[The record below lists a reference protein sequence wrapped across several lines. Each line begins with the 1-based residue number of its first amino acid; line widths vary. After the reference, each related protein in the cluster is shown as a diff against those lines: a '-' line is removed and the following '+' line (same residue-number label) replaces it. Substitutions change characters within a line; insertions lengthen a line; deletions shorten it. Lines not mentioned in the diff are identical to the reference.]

1 MESVKTGKTNKV
13 GKNTEMA
20 HTKTNKETH
29 FKQVSA
35 ITNRIRSIGGIFT
48 KIAKKVR
55 ELVKKHPKKSSAA
68 LVVLTPVACK
78 RAKELDDKVQ
88 DKSKQAEKENKI
100 NWWKYSGLTI
110 ATSLLLAACSA
121 GDIDKQIE
129 LEQEKQKTEQE
140 KKEAENARDR
150 ANKSEIELEQ
160 ERQKTNKSGIELANS
175 QIKAEQERQKTEQEK
190 QKANKSE
197 IELEQQ
203 KQKTINTQRDLIK
216 EQKDFIKETEQ
227 NCQEKHG
234 QLFIKRAR
242 IKTGITTGIA
252 IEIEAECKTPK
263 PTKTNQTPI
272 QPKHLPNSKHPHSQ
286 RGSKAQEL
294 IAYLLFEQKD
304 FIIETEQKCQEK
316 HNQFFIKKA
325 GIKGGAIEV
334 EAECKTPKPTKT
346 NQTPIQPKHLPNS
359 KQPHSQRGSK
369 AQELIAYLQKELESL
384 PYSQKAIAKQVD
396 FYKPSSIAYLEL
408 DPRDFKVTE
417 EWQNENLKIRSKAQ
431 AKMLEMRKPQ
441 ANLSPSQSF
450 LFVQRIFADIN
461 KEIEAAANTEKKA
474 EKVGYGYSKRV

>member
-13 GKNTEMA
+13 GKNAEMA
-20 HTKTNKETH
+20 NAKANEETH
-29 FKQVSA
+29 FKQANA
-35 ITNRIRSIGGIFT
+35 IANIIRSIGGFFT
-48 KIAKKVR
+48 KIMKRVR
-55 ELVKKHPKKSSAA
+55 ELVKKHPEKSSAA
-68 LVVLTPVACK
+68 LVVLTHVACK
-78 RAKELDDKVQ
+78 KAKELDDKVQ

-110 ATSLLLAACSA
+110 ATSLLLAACSV

-129 LEQEKQKTEQE
+129 LEQEKKEANKSGIELEQERQKTEQE
-140 KKEAENARDR
+140 RQKT
-150 ANKSEIELEQ
+150 NKSEIELEQ

-234 QLFIKRAR
+234 QLFIKKAR

-263 PTKTNQTPI
+263 P
-272 QPKHLPNSKHPHSQ
+272 
-286 RGSKAQEL
+286 A
-294 IAYLLFEQKD
+294 
-304 FIIETEQKCQEK
+304 
-316 HNQFFIKKA
+316 
-325 GIKGGAIEV
+325 
-334 EAECKTPKPTKT
+334 KT

-359 KQPHSQRGSK
+359 KQPRSQRGSK

-408 DPRDFKVTE
+408 DPRDFNVTE
-417 EWQNENLKIRSKAQ
+417 EWQKENLKIRSKAQ
-431 AKMLEMRKPQ
+431 AKMLEMRNPQ
-441 ANLSPSQSF
+441 AHLPTSQS
-450 LFVQRIFADIN
+450 LLLVQKIFADVN
-461 KEIEAAANTEKKA
+461 KEIEAAANTEKKV
-474 EKVGYGYSKRV
+474 EKAGYGYSKRM

>member
-1 MESVKTGKTNKV
+1 MESVKIGKTNKV
-13 GKNTEMA
+13 GKNTETA
-20 HTKTNKETH
+20 NTKANKETH

-35 ITNRIRSIGGIFT
+35 ITNTLRSIGGFFT
-48 KIAKKVR
+48 KIVKKVR
-55 ELVKKHPKKSSAA
+55 ELVKKHPKKSKAE
-68 LVVLTPVACK
+68 LVVLTHVACK

-88 DKSKQAEKENKI
+88 DKSKQAEKENQI

-110 ATSLLLAACSA
+110 ATSLLLAACSV
-121 GDIDKQIE
+121 GDTDKQIE
-129 LEQEKQKTEQE
+129 LEQEKQRTEQEQQKTEQE
-140 KKEAENARDR
+140 KQK
-150 ANKSEIELEQ
+150 ANKSGIELEQ

-234 QLFIKRAR
+234 QLFIKKAR

-263 PTKTNQTPI
+263 PTKTNQT
-272 QPKHLPNSKHPHSQ
+272 L
-286 RGSKAQEL
+286 
-294 IAYLLFEQKD
+294 
-304 FIIETEQKCQEK
+304 
-316 HNQFFIKKA
+316 
-325 GIKGGAIEV
+325 
-334 EAECKTPKPTKT
+334 
-346 NQTPIQPKHLPNS
+346 IQPKHLPNS
-359 KQPHSQRGSK
+359 KQSRSQRGSK

-384 PYSQKAIAKQVD
+384 PYSQKAIAKQVN

-408 DPRDFKVTE
+408 DPRDFNATE

-431 AKMLEMRKPQ
+431 AKMLEMRDLKPDPQ
-441 ANLSPSQSF
+441 AHLPTSQSL
-450 LFVQRIFADIN
+450 LFVQKIFA
-461 KEIEAAANTEKKA
+461 
-474 EKVGYGYSKRV
+474 

>member
-1 MESVKTGKTNKV
+1 MESVKTAKTNKV
-13 GKNTEMA
+13 GKNTEMVNA
-20 HTKTNKETH
+20 KANKEAH
-29 FKQVSA
+29 FKQASA
-35 ITNRIRSIGGIFT
+35 ITNIIRSIGGFFT
-48 KIAKKVR
+48 KIMKRVR
-55 ELVKKHPKKSSAA
+55 ELVKKHPEKSNAA
-68 LVVLTPVACK
+68 LVVLTHVACK
-78 RAKELDDKVQ
+78 KAKELDDKVQ
-88 DKSKQAEKENKI
+88 DKSKQAEKENQI

-110 ATSLLLAACSA
+110 AASLLLAACSA
-121 GDIDKQIE
+121 GDVSEQIE
-129 LEQEKQKTEQE
+129 LEQE

-150 ANKSEIELEQ
+150 ANKSGIELEQ

-190 QKANKSE
+190 QKANKSA

-234 QLFIKRAR
+234 QLFIKKAR

-272 QPKHLPNSKHPHSQ
+272 QPKHLPNSK
-286 RGSKAQEL
+286 
-294 IAYLLFEQKD
+294 
-304 FIIETEQKCQEK
+304 
-316 HNQFFIKKA
+316 
-325 GIKGGAIEV
+325 
-334 EAECKTPKPTKT
+334 
-346 NQTPIQPKHLPNS
+346 
-359 KQPHSQRGSK
+359 QPHSQRGSK
-369 AQELIAYLQKELESL
+369 TQELIAYLQKELESL

-408 DPRDFKVTE
+408 DPRDFKATE

-431 AKMLEMRKPQ
+431 AKMLEMRNPQ
-441 ANLSPSQSF
+441 AHLPTSQSL
-450 LFVQRIFADIN
+450 LFVQKIFADVN
-461 KEIEAAANTEKKA
+461 KEIKVVANTEKKV
-474 EKVGYGYSKRV
+474 EKVGYGYSKRM

>member
-13 GKNTEMA
+13 GKNAETA
-20 HTKTNKETH
+20 DTKANKETH
-29 FKQVSA
+29 FKQASA
-35 ITNRIRSIGGIFT
+35 ITNIIRSIGGFFT

-55 ELVKKHPKKSSAA
+55 ELVKKHPKKSRAA
-68 LVVLTPVACK
+68 LVILTHVACRK
-78 RAKELDDKVQ
+78 AKELDDKVQ
-88 DKSKQAEKENKI
+88 DKSKQAEKENQI

-110 ATSLLLAACSA
+110 AASLLLAACNA

-129 LEQEKQKTEQE
+129 LEQEKQEANKSGIELEQERQKTEQE
-140 KKEAENARDR
+140 RQKT
-150 ANKSEIELEQ
+150 NKSEIELEQ

-234 QLFIKRAR
+234 QLFIKKAR
-242 IKTGITTGIA
+242 IKAGIA
-252 IEIEAECKTPK
+252 
-263 PTKTNQTPI
+263 
-272 QPKHLPNSKHPHSQ
+272 
-286 RGSKAQEL
+286 
-294 IAYLLFEQKD
+294 
-304 FIIETEQKCQEK
+304 
-316 HNQFFIKKA
+316 
-325 GIKGGAIEV
+325 GIAIEV
-334 EAECKTPKPTKT
+334 EAECKTPKPAKT

-359 KQPHSQRGSK
+359 KQPRSQRGSK
-369 AQELIAYLQKELESL
+369 AQEFIAYLQKELESL

-431 AKMLEMRKPQ
+431 AKMLEMRHLKPDLQ
-441 ANLSPSQSF
+441 AHLSTSQSL
-450 LFVQRIFADIN
+450 LFVQKIFADIN
-461 KEIEAAANTEKKA
+461 KEIKVVANTEKKA
-474 EKVGYGYSKRV
+474 EKAGYGYSKRV

>member
-13 GKNTEMA
+13 GKNAETA
-20 HTKTNKETH
+20 NTKANKETH
-29 FKQVSA
+29 FKQASA
-35 ITNRIRSIGGIFT
+35 ITNTIRSMSGFFT
-48 KIAKKVR
+48 KIAKRVR
-55 ELVKKHPKKSSAA
+55 GLVKEHPKKSNAA
-68 LVVLTPVACK
+68 LVVLTHVACRK
-78 RAKELDDKVQ
+78 AKELDDKVQ
-88 DKSKQAEKENKI
+88 DKSKQAEKENQI

-110 ATSLLLAACSA
+110 AASLLLAACSV
-121 GDIDKQIE
+121 GDTDKQIE

-140 KKEAENARDR
+140 QQKTEQERQKT
-150 ANKSEIELEQ
+150 NKSEIELEQ

-234 QLFIKRAR
+234 QLFIKKAR

-272 QPKHLPNSKHPHSQ
+272 QPKHLPNSK
-286 RGSKAQEL
+286 
-294 IAYLLFEQKD
+294 
-304 FIIETEQKCQEK
+304 
-316 HNQFFIKKA
+316 
-325 GIKGGAIEV
+325 
-334 EAECKTPKPTKT
+334 
-346 NQTPIQPKHLPNS
+346 QPR
-359 KQPHSQRGSK
+359 SQRGSK

-408 DPRDFKVTE
+408 DPRDFNVTE
-417 EWQNENLKIRSKAQ
+417 EWQKENLKIRSKAQ
-431 AKMLEMRKPQ
+431 AKMFEMRSLKPDSQ
-441 ANLSPSQSF
+441 AHLST
-450 LFVQRIFADIN
+450 LKKV
-461 KEIEAAANTEKKA
+461 EKA
-474 EKVGYGYSKRV
+474 GYGYSKRM

>member
-1 MESVKTGKTNKV
+1 MESGKTNKV

-20 HTKTNKETH
+20 NTKTNKETH

-35 ITNRIRSIGGIFT
+35 ITNTLRSIGGIFT

-55 ELVKKHPKKSSAA
+55 ELFKKHPKKSKAA
-68 LVVLTPVACK
+68 LVVLTHVACK

-88 DKSKQAEKENKI
+88 DKSKQAEKENQI

-110 ATSLLLAACSA
+110 ATSLLLAACNA

-129 LEQEKQKTEQE
+129 LEQEKQKANKSGIELEQERQKTEQE
-140 KKEAENARDR
+140 KQK

-227 NCQEKHG
+227 NCQENHG
-234 QLFIKRAR
+234 QFFIKKLG
-242 IKTGITTGIA
+242 IKGGIA

-263 PTKTNQTPI
+263 P
-272 QPKHLPNSKHPHSQ
+272 
-286 RGSKAQEL
+286 A
-294 IAYLLFEQKD
+294 
-304 FIIETEQKCQEK
+304 
-316 HNQFFIKKA
+316 
-325 GIKGGAIEV
+325 
-334 EAECKTPKPTKT
+334 KT

-359 KQPHSQRGSK
+359 KQPRSQRGSK

-384 PYSQKAIAKQVD
+384 PYSQKAIAKQVN

-408 DPRDFKVTE
+408 DPRDFNVTE
-417 EWQNENLKIRSKAQ
+417 EWQKENLKIRSKAQ
-431 AKMLEMRKPQ
+431 AKMLEMRNPQ
-441 ANLSPSQSF
+441 ANLSASQSL
-450 LFVQRIFADIN
+450 LFVQKIFADIN
-461 KEIEAAANTEKKA
+461 KEIKIVANTEKKA
-474 EKVGYGYSKRV
+474 EKAGYGYSKRM

>member
-20 HTKTNKETH
+20 NTKTNKETH
-29 FKQVSA
+29 FKQANA
-35 ITNRIRSIGGIFT
+35 ITNIIRSIGGFFT

-55 ELVKKHPKKSSAA
+55 ELVKKHPKKSNAA
-68 LVVLTPVACK
+68 LVVLTHVVCK
-78 RAKELDDKVQ
+78 KAKELDDKVQ
-88 DKSKQAEKENKI
+88 DKSKQAEKENQI

-121 GDIDKQIE
+121 GDVSEQIE

-140 KKEAENARDR
+140 KQK
-150 ANKSEIELEQ
+150 ANKSGIELEQ

-234 QLFIKRAR
+234 QLFIKKAR

-263 PTKTNQTPI
+263 P
-272 QPKHLPNSKHPHSQ
+272 
-286 RGSKAQEL
+286 A
-294 IAYLLFEQKD
+294 
-304 FIIETEQKCQEK
+304 
-316 HNQFFIKKA
+316 
-325 GIKGGAIEV
+325 
-334 EAECKTPKPTKT
+334 KT

-359 KQPHSQRGSK
+359 KQPRSQRGSK
-369 AQELIAYLQKELESL
+369 AQEFIAYLQKELESL

-408 DPRDFKVTE
+408 DPRDFNVTE
-417 EWQNENLKIRSKAQ
+417 EWQKENLKIRSKAQ
-431 AKMLEMRKPQ
+431 AKMLEMRHLKTDPQ
-441 ANLSPSQSF
+441 AHLSTSQSF
-450 LFVQRIFADIN
+450 SIIQNIVADIN
-461 KEIEAAANTEKKA
+461 KEIEAAANTEKKV
-474 EKVGYGYSKRV
+474 EKAGYGYSKRM

>member
-20 HTKTNKETH
+20 NTKTNKETH

-35 ITNRIRSIGGIFT
+35 ITNTLKSIGGIFT

-55 ELVKKHPKKSSAA
+55 ELIKKHPEKSSAV
-68 LVVLTPVACK
+68 LVVLTHVACK

-88 DKSKQAEKENKI
+88 DKSKQAEKENQI

-110 ATSLLLAACSA
+110 ATSLLLAACSV
-121 GDIDKQIE
+121 GDVSEQIE

-140 KKEAENARDR
+140 KQKTSN
-150 ANKSEIELEQ
+150 IETSNQIKVEQ
-160 ERQKTNKSGIELANS
+160 EK
-175 QIKAEQERQKTEQEK
+175 QKTEQEK
-190 QKANKSE
+190 QKT
-197 IELEQQ
+197 L
-203 KQKTINTQRDLIK
+203 KT
-216 EQKDFIKETEQ
+216 QKDFIKYMEQ
-227 NCQEKHG
+227 NCKENHG
-234 QLFIKRAR
+234 QFFIEKGGTKAG
-242 IKTGITTGIA
+242 IGGIT
-252 IEIEAECKTPK
+252 IEAEAKCKTPK
-263 PTKTNQTPI
+263 PTKTNQTLI
-272 QPKHLPNSKHPHSQ
+272 QPKHLPNP
-286 RGSKAQEL
+286 
-294 IAYLLFEQKD
+294 
-304 FIIETEQKCQEK
+304 
-316 HNQFFIKKA
+316 
-325 GIKGGAIEV
+325 
-334 EAECKTPKPTKT
+334 
-346 NQTPIQPKHLPNS
+346 

-431 AKMLEMRKPQ
+431 AKMLEMRKTQ
-441 ANLSPSQSF
+441 ANLSPFQSF
-450 LFVQRIFADIN
+450 SILQNIVADIN

-474 EKVGYGYSKRV
+474 EKAGYGYSKRV

>member
-1 MESVKTGKTNKV
+1 MESVKIGRTNKV
-13 GKNTEMA
+13 GKNAETA
-20 HTKTNKETH
+20 NTKANKETH
-29 FKQVSA
+29 FKQVSV
-35 ITNRIRSIGGIFT
+35 ITNTLRSIGGFFT
-48 KIAKKVR
+48 KIMKRVR
-55 ELVKKHPKKSSAA
+55 ELIKKHPEKSSAA
-68 LVVLTPVACK
+68 LVVLTHVACK
-78 RAKELDDKVQ
+78 KAKELDDKVQ
-88 DKSKQAEKENKI
+88 DKSKQAEKENQI

-110 ATSLLLAACSA
+110 ATSLLLAACNA

-129 LEQEKQKTEQE
+129 LEQEK
-140 KKEAENARDR
+140 KEVENARDR
-150 ANKSEIELEQ
+150 ANKSGIELEQQRQKTEQ
-160 ERQKTNKSGIELANS
+160 ERQKTNKSGIEL
-175 QIKAEQERQKTEQEK
+175 EQQRQKAEQEK
-190 QKANKSE
+190 QKTNKSG

-203 KQKTINTQRDLIK
+203 RQKAEQEKQKTINTQRDLIK

-234 QLFIKRAR
+234 QLFIKKTR

-272 QPKHLPNSKHPHSQ
+272 QPKHLPNP
-286 RGSKAQEL
+286 
-294 IAYLLFEQKD
+294 
-304 FIIETEQKCQEK
+304 
-316 HNQFFIKKA
+316 
-325 GIKGGAIEV
+325 
-334 EAECKTPKPTKT
+334 
-346 NQTPIQPKHLPNS
+346 

-431 AKMLEMRKPQ
+431 AKMLEMRNVKPDPQ
-441 ANLSPSQSF
+441 AHLPTSQSF
-450 LFVQRIFADIN
+450 SILQNIVADIN

-474 EKVGYGYSKRV
+474 EKASYGYSKRM

>member
-13 GKNTEMA
+13 SKNTEVA
-20 HTKTNKETH
+20 NTKTNKETH

-35 ITNRIRSIGGIFT
+35 IINTLRSIGGIFT
-48 KIAKKVR
+48 KIVKKVR
-55 ELVKKHPKKSSAA
+55 ELFKKHPKKSKVA
-68 LVVLTPVACK
+68 LVVLTHVACK

-88 DKSKQAEKENKI
+88 DKSKQAEKENQI

-110 ATSLLLAACSA
+110 ATSLLLAACNA

-129 LEQEKQKTEQE
+129 LEQEKQK
-140 KKEAENARDR
+140 
-150 ANKSEIELEQ
+150 ANKSGIELEQ
-160 ERQKTNKSGIELANS
+160 ERQKTNKSGIELEQQRQKTEQEKQKTNKSGIELANS
-175 QIKAEQERQKTEQEK
+175 QIKAEQEKQKT
-190 QKANKSE
+190 NKSE
-197 IELEQQ
+197 IELANSQIKAEQE

-234 QLFIKRAR
+234 QLFIKRTR

-272 QPKHLPNSKHPHSQ
+272 QPKHLPNSK
-286 RGSKAQEL
+286 
-294 IAYLLFEQKD
+294 
-304 FIIETEQKCQEK
+304 
-316 HNQFFIKKA
+316 
-325 GIKGGAIEV
+325 
-334 EAECKTPKPTKT
+334 
-346 NQTPIQPKHLPNS
+346 QPR
-359 KQPHSQRGSK
+359 SQRGSK

-408 DPRDFKVTE
+408 DPRDFNVTE
-417 EWQNENLKIRSKAQ
+417 EWQKENLKIRSKAQ
-431 AKMLEMRKPQ
+431 AKMLEMRHLKPDPQ
-441 ANLSPSQSF
+441 AHLSTSQSL
-450 LFVQRIFADIN
+450 LFVQKIFADIN
-461 KEIEAAANTEKKA
+461 KEIKVVANTEKKA
-474 EKVGYGYSKRV
+474 EKAGYGYSKRV

>member
-1 MESVKTGKTNKV
+1 MKSVKTGKTNKV
-13 GKNTEMA
+13 GKNAETA
-20 HTKTNKETH
+20 NTKANKETH
-29 FKQVSA
+29 FKQASA
-35 ITNRIRSIGGIFT
+35 ITNIIRSIGGFFT
-48 KIAKKVR
+48 KIMKRVR
-55 ELVKKHPKKSSAA
+55 GLVKKHPKKSRVA
-68 LVVLTPVACK
+68 LVVLTHVACRK
-78 RAKELDDKVQ
+78 AKKLDDKVQ
-88 DKSKQAEKENKI
+88 DKSKQTEKENQI

-110 ATSLLLAACSA
+110 AASLLLAACSA
-121 GDIDKQIE
+121 GDTDKQIE
-129 LEQEKQKTEQE
+129 LEQERQKTEQE
-140 KKEAENARDR
+140 RQKT
-150 ANKSEIELEQ
+150 NKSEIELEQ

-234 QLFIKRAR
+234 QLFIKKAR

-263 PTKTNQTPI
+263 P
-272 QPKHLPNSKHPHSQ
+272 
-286 RGSKAQEL
+286 A
-294 IAYLLFEQKD
+294 
-304 FIIETEQKCQEK
+304 
-316 HNQFFIKKA
+316 
-325 GIKGGAIEV
+325 
-334 EAECKTPKPTKT
+334 KT

-359 KQPHSQRGSK
+359 KQPRSQRGSK

-408 DPRDFKVTE
+408 DPRDFNATE
-417 EWQNENLKIRSKAQ
+417 EWQKENLKIRSKAQ
-431 AKMLEMRKPQ
+431 AKMLEMRSLKPDPQ
-441 ANLSPSQSF
+441 AHLSTSQS
-450 LFVQRIFADIN
+450 LLLVQKIFADVS
-461 KEIEAAANTEKKA
+461 KEIKVVANTEKKA
-474 EKVGYGYSKRV
+474 EKAGYGYSKRM